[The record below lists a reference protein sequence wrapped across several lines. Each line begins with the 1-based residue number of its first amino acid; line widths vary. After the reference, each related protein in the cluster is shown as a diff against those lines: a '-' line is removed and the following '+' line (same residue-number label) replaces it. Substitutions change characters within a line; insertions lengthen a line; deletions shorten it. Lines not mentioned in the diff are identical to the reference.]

1 MRSKSARA
9 AFPLGLFLASTCVM
23 AVIICLGACIAI
35 GRGAGLSYPAYAVF
49 LMLASPAGGGL
60 VAFFSLRAQGR
71 AARE

>member
-1 MRSKSARA
+1 MRPKSARA

-49 LMLASPAGGGL
+49 PPPAGE
-60 VAFFSLRAQGR
+60 ASSRKTA
-71 AARE
+71 